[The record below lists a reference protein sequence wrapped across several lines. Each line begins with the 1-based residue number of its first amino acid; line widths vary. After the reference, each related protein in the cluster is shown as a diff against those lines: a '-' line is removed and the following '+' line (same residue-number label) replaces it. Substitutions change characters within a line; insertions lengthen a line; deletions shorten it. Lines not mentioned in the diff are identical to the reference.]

1 MDVAIVRIEQIFPL
15 PTEKILNQLKAY
27 KDVKNIIWAQEEPIN
42 MGVWSYLL
50 LNFKPSRD
58 FTVVARPVSSSPAS
72 GSSARSAKRHKK
84 VIDKVFNKIKK
95 P

>member
-1 MDVAIVRIEQIFPL
+1 MN
-15 PTEKILNQLKAY
+15 EKILNQLKAY

-42 MGVWSYLL
+42 MGVWSYLF
-50 LNFKPSRD
+50 LNFKPARD